1 MKRGPVLLV
10 DGNNMAMRAIYASRH
25 SHMEAAGMNT
35 GPLTTFMASFAKIV
49 SEVDPV
55 AVAIAWDGRTSM
67 RHQLIAGYK
76 ANRSDPPDIRD
87 LRRDSFLLIR
97 QLLGKLNMGINDER
111 IFDFEADD
119 VIAAWWVRIMHSD
132 ATEIVIASSDKDFL
146 QLLGPNPHGVETKVL
161 RLSSAGTESDWWDA
175 KRFEEVHGYS
185 NVFWPQ
191 VMALAGDRAD
201 GVPGI
206 PGIGPKR
213 AQALLE
219 EHEWNLVKALREKHP
234 DYLFKIQDS
243 LLAVNLR
250 QQNQRAPVRMPLKP
264 FNDTAKPSRELLD
277 WLDHYGMIA
286 LKGKIVLGT
295 LWSPA
300 RTPGRPLQLRL
311 PLPEAGA

>member
-1 MKRGPVLLV
+1 MKRGPMLLV
-10 DGNNMAMRAIYASRH
+10 DGNNMAMRSIYAARN

-35 GPLTTFMASFAKIV
+35 GPLTTFMASFTKIV
-49 SEVDPV
+49 SEVDPSSI
-55 AVAIAWDGRTSM
+55 AIAWDGLTSM
-67 RHQLIAGYK
+67 RNQLIAGYK
-76 ANRSDPPDIRD
+76 ANRHDPPDIKD

-97 QLLGKLNMGINDER
+97 QLLHKLNMGITQER

-119 VIAAWWVRIMHSD
+119 VIAAWWAMITPAD

-146 QLLGPNPHGVETKVL
+146 QLLGPNPHGVETRVL

-175 KRFEEVHGYS
+175 EKFEAVNGYNS
-185 NVFWPQ
+185 VYWPL
-191 VMALAGDRAD
+191 VTALTGDQAD

-213 AQALLE
+213 AQKLLE
-219 EHEWNLVKALREKHP
+219 EHEWHLVQALRAKHP
-234 DYLFKIQDS
+234 DYLLKVQDN

-250 QQNQRAPVRMPLKP
+250 QQNQRATVKLPRP
-264 FNDTAKPSRELLD
+264 FNSTVKPDQGLLN
-277 WLDHYGMIA
+277 WLDHYAMIA
-286 LKGKIVLGT
+286 LKGKIVTGT
-295 LWSPA
+295 LWSPT